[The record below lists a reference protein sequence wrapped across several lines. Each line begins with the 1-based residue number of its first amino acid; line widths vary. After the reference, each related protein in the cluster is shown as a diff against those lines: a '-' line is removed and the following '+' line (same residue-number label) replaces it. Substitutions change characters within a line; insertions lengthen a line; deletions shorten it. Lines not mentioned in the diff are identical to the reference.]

1 MKNKKQY
8 ILAILVGELF
18 FIFFVLGQNANL
30 FKSNV
35 YINLAGIILGT
46 LLLYSFV
53 ITLISSSKINYN
65 LVGLGY
71 ARAYIIFTATFFISI
86 FVKQFL
92 FKKETISPKSI
103 IEKEQLEFTSNFK
116 ACNTLKYGTFLVD
129 DRDTIIR
136 YTENNKEL
144 ETLITN
150 GKSIIYTIKWID
162 SCTYIRVNRTSKVVA
177 SKVKLGNINE
187 LFHNLYIS
195 PVGFHEINNEQV
207 LNSIKIK

>member
-8 ILAILVGELF
+8 ILAVFAGELF
-18 FIFFVLGQNANL
+18 FIFFILGQNANI
-30 FKSNV
+30 FKSNIYV
-35 YINLAGIILGT
+35 NIAGIILGT
-46 LLLYSFV
+46 LLLYSLV
-53 ITLISSSKINYN
+53 ITLISSNKINYN

-71 ARAYIIFTATFFISI
+71 ARAYIIFIATFFISI
-86 FVKQFL
+86 FVKQFI
-92 FKKETISPKSI
+92 FTRDTIIPKTI
-103 IEKEQLEFTSNFK
+103 IEQEQLEFTSNFK
-116 ACNTLKYGTFLVD
+116 DCYTLKYGTFLID

-136 YTENNKEL
+136 YTKNNKEL

-150 GKSIIYTIKWID
+150 GKSTIYAIKWID
-162 SCTYIRVNRTSKVVA
+162 SCTYIRIDRTSKIAA

-195 PVGFHEINNEQV
+195 PVGFHKIDNEQV

>member
-8 ILAILVGELF
+8 ILTILAGELLFVF
-18 FIFFVLGQNANL
+18 FILGQNANL
-30 FKSNV
+30 FKSNI
-35 YINLAGIILGT
+35 YINIAGIILGV
-46 LLLYSFV
+46 LLLYTVV
-53 ITLISSSKINYN
+53 ISLISTNNINYN
-65 LVGLGY
+65 LVSKGY
-71 ARAYIIFTATFFISI
+71 ARAYIIFTTTFFISI
-86 FVKQFL
+86 FIKQFL
-92 FKKETISPKSI
+92 FKKETIYPKSI
-103 IEKEQLEFTSNFK
+103 IEKEQLEVTSNFK

-150 GKSIIYTIKWID
+150 GKSTIYTIKWID

-195 PVGFHEINNEQV
+195 PVGFHKLEYEQV